1 MGSRTQTIVQ
11 HGNVYGSARGDG
23 VRGVHK
29 GETEMIKGILI
40 LMALLGLLMFGL
52 IVATATPNDKE
63 EYERYMRWKE
73 RQRNERSD

>member
-23 VRGVHK
+23 VRSRYK
-29 GETEMIKGILI
+29 GETKMIKWILI
-40 LMALLGLLMFGL
+40 LMVLLGLLMYGL
-52 IVATATPNDKE
+52 IVATATPNDRE

-73 RQRNERSD
+73 RQRN